1 MDILNFD
8 YLKIDNQSKL
18 LIFTNI
24 AIAKVEINPPM
35 NPSIVFF
42 GDNSISYVRP
52 NNLPNT

>member
-18 LIFTNI
+18 IIFTNI